1 MYNQYLVNEPL
12 LSMTAAHLRLQE
24 RIGSWQSSIL
34 ILDHS
39 SWSFT
44 HKSSVLV
51 GFLST
56 TFTPKVFQ
64 RFSIGLK
71 SGLCGGQSI
80 ISKILLAKVTHY
92 HRCLVTWGIILHKG
106 RPIETWILYDW
117 HNMILNNLCV
127 YTSL

>member
-24 RIGSWQSSIL
+24 RISSWQSSIL
-34 ILDHS
+34 ILDYS

-51 GFLST
+51 GVLSI

-64 RFSIGLK
+64 RFSIGFK
-71 SGLCGGQSI
+71 SGLCGGQST
-80 ISKILLAKVTHY
+80 ISKS
-92 HRCLVTWGIILHKG
+92 C
-106 RPIETWILYDW
+106 
-117 HNMILNNLCV
+117 
-127 YTSL
+127 SLR